1 MNEDKSLTTRKEHAL
16 TKSQHTGGLIDKHL
30 SNLLDQNSPN
40 VQTIEW
46 EDGIYVGELLD
57 GIPHG
62 QGTSTYPDGDKYVGE
77 YKDGKMHGHG
87 TYTVCTGHKYV
98 GEWKGDK
105 CNGQGTDTS
114 PDGHKYEGEYMDG
127 QRFRGTFWNGTL
139 CDSEGNVLATCSEGE

>member
-30 SNLLDQNSPN
+30 SNLLDQHFPN

-62 QGTSTYPDGDKYVGE
+62 QGTWTHPDGDKYVGE
-77 YKDGKMHGHG
+77 WKDGEKHGQGTYTGADGDKYAGEFKDGKFWEGIEYLVSGEIVG
-87 TYTVCTGHKYV
+87 TYS
-98 GEWKGDK
+98 
-105 CNGQGTDTS
+105 NGKTTKQ
-114 PDGHKYEGEYMDG
+114 
-127 QRFRGTFWNGTL
+127 
-139 CDSEGNVLATCSEGE
+139 